1 MPKESSIIKASMLES
16 IWTSPWCHS
25 QIIRECWAHS
35 KALDKMWWCR
45 ELILRQ
51 AITRCRQA
59 NNHNISNN
67 KSTKIRW
74 IKQNI
79 TSSRIN
85 PCKKLKSL
93 FNQMSKAQWRKV
105 KKCSTNPAISLAFW
119 IYRASCWMLKG
130 IEWAS
135 KTWRGRPRHR
145 RGQQA
150 TKR

>member
-1 MPKESSIIKASMLES
+1 MPKELLIIKASTLEL
-16 IWTSPWCHS
+16 IWTSLWCQHS
-25 QIIRECWAHS
+25 QIIREFWAHS
-35 KALDKMWWCR
+35 KALAKMWWCR
-45 ELILRQ
+45 ELILLL
-51 AITRCRQA
+51 AITRCRQV
-59 NNHNISNN
+59 NNISNN

-79 TSSRIN
+79 ISSRIN

-93 FNQMSKAQWRKV
+93 FNQMSKALWRKV

-119 IYRASCWMLKG
+119 IHKASCWMLKE

-145 RGQQA
+145 QGQQA